1 MEDRIQT
8 PTTDQSP
15 SPLTNT
21 NNILAYGPQFGN
33 YGNERLDN
41 IFSAGPGSSG
51 GKTMTY
57 KGLFSVG

>member
-21 NNILAYGPQFGN
+21 NNIFASGPQFGN
-33 YGNERLDN
+33 SGTERSDN
-41 IFSAGPGSSG
+41 IFSGATVLWWEDNELQG
-51 GKTMTY
+51 
-57 KGLFSVG
+57 FV